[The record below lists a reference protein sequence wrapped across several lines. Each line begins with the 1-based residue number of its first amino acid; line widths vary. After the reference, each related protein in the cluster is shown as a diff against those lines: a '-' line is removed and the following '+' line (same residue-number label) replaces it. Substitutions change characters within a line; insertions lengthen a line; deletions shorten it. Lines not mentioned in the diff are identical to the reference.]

1 MPEVQTFDRQVNPT
15 IKGIRPD
22 HTYRYFWARDRAL
35 SPVLDAACGV
45 GYGSRI
51 MADAGKDVVA
61 VDIEPLAIQYGQR
74 HYAHPHIHWI
84 TANLLDEPWGAEQF
98 NTVVS
103 FETLEHLEWPDLALG
118 SFHDALLDGGRLLVS
133 VPNEERM
140 PFKAENFTKD
150 TYPHRRHYTPEQF
163 EKLLTDN
170 GFEVT
175 YRGSQ
180 PSKES
185 AVHDGTHGL
194 FLVYA
199 AVKR

>member
-1 MPEVQTFDRQVNPT
+1 MPEVQGFDRQVHPE

-51 MADAGKDVVA
+51 MADAGHDVVA
-61 VDIEPLAIQYGQR
+61 VDIEPLAIQYGQK
-74 HYAHPHIHWI
+74 HYAHPHIHWV
-84 TANLLDEPWGAEQF
+84 TADLCTRPWGAERF

-103 FETLEHLEWPDLALG
+103 FETLEHLERPEIALWG
-118 SFHDALLDGGRLLVS
+118 FYDALLDGGRLLTS

-140 PFKAENFTKD
+140 PFKAESFAKD